1 MMGTWYGT
9 LLISEYGI
17 TILILMVMVHFMVT
31 LLYGGY
37 TCFMIGFMFVYSSDY
52 SFLNIAW
59 AKLLS
64 MIFILLTGYQ
74 FWVLWNDF
82 KRGTLQKEWT

>member
-37 TCFMIGFMFVYSSDY
+37 TCFMIGFMLCTIQIIV
-52 SFLNIAW
+52 FL
-59 AKLLS
+59 
-64 MIFILLTGYQ
+64 
-74 FWVLWNDF
+74 
-82 KRGTLQKEWT
+82 TLHGLNY

>member
-9 LLISEYGI
+9 LLISEYCI

-37 TCFMIGFMFVYSSDY
+37 TCFMIGFMLCTVQIIV
-52 SFLNIAW
+52 FLT
-59 AKLLS
+59 L
-64 MIFILLTGYQ
+64 
-74 FWVLWNDF
+74 
-82 KRGTLQKEWT
+82 RGLNY

>member
-17 TILILMVMVHFMVT
+17 TILILMVMAHFMVT

-37 TCFMIGFMFVYSSDY
+37 TCFMIGFMLCTVQIIV
-52 SFLNIAW
+52 FLT
-59 AKLLS
+59 L
-64 MIFILLTGYQ
+64 
-74 FWVLWNDF
+74 
-82 KRGTLQKEWT
+82 RGLNY

>member
-9 LLISEYGI
+9 LLVSEYGI

-37 TCFMIGFMFVYSSDY
+37 TCFVIGFMLCTVQIIV
-52 SFLNIAW
+52 FLT
-59 AKLLS
+59 L
-64 MIFILLTGYQ
+64 
-74 FWVLWNDF
+74 
-82 KRGTLQKEWT
+82 RGLNY

>member
-17 TILILMVMVHFMVT
+17 TILILMVMVHFMVH

-37 TCFMIGFMFVYSSDY
+37 TCFMIGFMLCTVQIIV
-52 SFLNIAW
+52 FLT
-59 AKLLS
+59 L
-64 MIFILLTGYQ
+64 
-74 FWVLWNDF
+74 
-82 KRGTLQKEWT
+82 RGLNY

>member
-37 TCFMIGFMFVYSSDY
+37 TCFMIGFMLCAVQIIV
-52 SFLNIAW
+52 FLT
-59 AKLLS
+59 L
-64 MIFILLTGYQ
+64 
-74 FWVLWNDF
+74 
-82 KRGTLQKEWT
+82 RGLNY

>member
-1 MMGTWYGT
+1 MMGTWFGT

-37 TCFMIGFMFVYSSDY
+37 TCFMIGFMLCTVQIIV
-52 SFLNIAW
+52 FLT
-59 AKLLS
+59 L
-64 MIFILLTGYQ
+64 
-74 FWVLWNDF
+74 
-82 KRGTLQKEWT
+82 RGLNY

>member
-31 LLYGGY
+31 LLHGAY
-37 TCFMIGFMFVYSSDY
+37 TCFMIVFMLCTVQVIVF
-52 SFLNIAW
+52 
-59 AKLLS
+59 
-64 MIFILLTGYQ
+64 
-74 FWVLWNDF
+74 
-82 KRGTLQKEWT
+82 

>member
-1 MMGTWYGT
+1 MMGTCYST

-37 TCFMIGFMFVYSSDY
+37 TCFMIGFILCTVQIIV
-52 SFLNIAW
+52 FLT
-59 AKLLS
+59 L
-64 MIFILLTGYQ
+64 
-74 FWVLWNDF
+74 
-82 KRGTLQKEWT
+82 RGLNY

>member
-9 LLISEYGI
+9 LLISEDGI

-37 TCFMIGFMFVYSSDY
+37 TCFMIGFMLCTVQIIV
-52 SFLNIAW
+52 FLT
-59 AKLLS
+59 L
-64 MIFILLTGYQ
+64 
-74 FWVLWNDF
+74 
-82 KRGTLQKEWT
+82 RGLNY

>member
-17 TILILMVMVHFMVT
+17 TILTLMVMVHFMVT

-37 TCFMIGFMFVYSSDY
+37 TCFMIDFMLCTVQIIV
-52 SFLNIAW
+52 FLT
-59 AKLLS
+59 L
-64 MIFILLTGYQ
+64 
-74 FWVLWNDF
+74 
-82 KRGTLQKEWT
+82 RGLNY

>member
-37 TCFMIGFMFVYSSDY
+37 TCFMIGFMLCTVQIIV
-52 SFLNIAW
+52 FL
-59 AKLLS
+59 
-64 MIFILLTGYQ
+64 
-74 FWVLWNDF
+74 
-82 KRGTLQKEWT
+82 TLPGLNY

>member
-1 MMGTWYGT
+1 MMGTWYGM

-37 TCFMIGFMFVYSSDY
+37 TCSMIGFMLCTVQIIV
-52 SFLNIAW
+52 FLT
-59 AKLLS
+59 L
-64 MIFILLTGYQ
+64 
-74 FWVLWNDF
+74 
-82 KRGTLQKEWT
+82 RGLNY

>member
-17 TILILMVMVHFMVT
+17 AILILMVMVHFMVT

-37 TCFMIGFMFVYSSDY
+37 TCFMIGFKLCIVQIIV
-52 SFLNIAW
+52 FL
-59 AKLLS
+59 
-64 MIFILLTGYQ
+64 
-74 FWVLWNDF
+74 
-82 KRGTLQKEWT
+82 TLCGLNY

>member
-37 TCFMIGFMFVYSSDY
+37 TCFMIGFMLCIVR
-52 SFLNIAW
+52 L
-59 AKLLS
+59 
-64 MIFILLTGYQ
+64 
-74 FWVLWNDF
+74 
-82 KRGTLQKEWT
+82 